1 VTASAS
7 IYDATQKMRQRISV
21 VPDTEWV
28 GEYRTIS
35 FEVPDEV
42 DARFRNRSLPEEER
56 AEAYIHILACAKVA
70 IDSIM
75 SRPDLAEM
83 EIDLSKP
90 MSRPKRDR
98 IQETMEEIEN
108 RRANKLGLPSITALM
123 KANKVNYVIDVYA
136 RRKKR
141 LFIRFPDEL
150 GPQDGFEA
158 MSDLPE
164 DIRPHAEH
172 VYDEGR
178 PQ

>member
-1 VTASAS
+1 
-7 IYDATQKMRQRISV
+7 MRQLQRV
-21 VPDTEWV
+21 VPDTEWI

-42 DARFRNRSLPEEER
+42 DARFRDRTLSIEER
-56 AEAYIHILACAKVA
+56 AEAQIHIWACAKKA

-75 SRPDLAEM
+75 TRPDLAEM

-90 MSRPKRDR
+90 MRNIRRDR
-98 IQETMEEIEN
+98 IQETMEEIET
-108 RRANKLGLPSITALM
+108 RRAAKLGLPSITALM
-123 KANKVNYVIDVYA
+123 KANKVNYTIDVFA

-150 GPQDGFEA
+150 GPEDGFEA
-158 MSDLPE
+158 MADLPE

-178 PQ
+178 PA

>member
-1 VTASAS
+1 MTVSAS
-7 IYDATQKMRQRISV
+7 IYDSSVQMRQLQRV
-21 VPDTEWV
+21 VPDTEWI

-42 DARFRNRSLPEEER
+42 DSRLRNQKLSMEER
-56 AEAYIHILACAKVA
+56 AEAWIYILACAKKA
-70 IDSIM
+70 IEDIM
-75 SRPDLAEM
+75 ERPDLAEM
-83 EIDLSKP
+83 EIDLTKP
-90 MSRPKRDR
+90 MKRPKRDR

-108 RRANKLGLPSITALM
+108 RRAAKLGLPAITALM
-123 KANKVNYVIDVYA
+123 KANKVNYTIDVFA

-150 GPQDGFEA
+150 GPEEGFEA

-178 PQ
+178 PA

>member
-1 VTASAS
+1 VTISAS
-7 IYDATQKMRQRISV
+7 IYDSSAQMRQLQRV
-21 VPDTEWV
+21 VPDTEWI

-42 DARFRNRSLPEEER
+42 DARLRNQKLSMEER
-56 AEAYIHILACAKVA
+56 AEAWIHILACAKKA
-70 IDSIM
+70 IDDIM
-75 SRPDLAEM
+75 ARPDLAEM

-90 MSRPKRDR
+90 MKRPKRDR

-108 RRANKLGLPSITALM
+108 RRAAKLGLPSITALM
-123 KANKVNYVIDVYA
+123 KANKVNYIIDVFA

-150 GPQDGFEA
+150 GPEEGFEA

-178 PQ
+178 PA